1 MVKAE
6 NTTAEP
12 GLVVSVT
19 KQDMPKFMIDKETQ
33 KNLLAALYAV
43 PHGVIKMSPDI
54 PGLTETSTN
63 LATISSDEK
72 YITVVTSQRSSVASE
87 ITDMVEMVHSVF
99 NLAGAKSEVTD
110 GYPGWKPN
118 VNSEILNV
126 AKNTYKERF
135 NKEPEVKAIHAGL
148 ECGIISEKYPNM
160 DMISFGP
167 TLFGVH
173 SPDEKMEIASI
184 PNFWELLTN
193 ILKNVPQK

>member
-1 MVKAE
+1 VKAE
-6 NTTAEP
+6 NSTSEP
-12 GLVVSVT
+12 GLIVNITPQPLPKSMMD
-19 KQDMPKFMIDKETQ
+19 KDMQ
-33 KNLLAALYAV
+33 RNLLLALYAV
-43 PHGVIKMSPDI
+43 PHGVIKMSYDI

-63 LATISSDEK
+63 LATIATDEK

-87 ITDMVEMVHSVF
+87 IDDVVEMVHSVF

-118 VNSEILNV
+118 VNSEILGV
-126 AKNTYKERF
+126 AKNTYTQLF
-135 NKEPEVKAIHAGL
+135 NKEPEIKAIHAGL
-148 ECGIISEKYPNM
+148 ECGIISEKYPDM

-184 PNFWELLTN
+184 PKFWDLLIN
-193 ILKNVPQK
+193 ILKNVPGK

>member
-1 MVKAE
+1 
-6 NTTAEP
+6 
-12 GLVVSVT
+12 VV
-19 KQDMPKFMIDKETQ
+19 D
-33 KNLLAALYAV
+33 
-43 PHGVIKMSPDI
+43 
-54 PGLTETSTN
+54 
-63 LATISSDEK
+63 
-72 YITVVTSQRSSVASE
+72 
-87 ITDMVEMVHSVF
+87 MVHSVF

-126 AKNTYKERF
+126 AKNTYKEHF

-148 ECGIISEKYPNM
+148 ECGIISEKYPDM

-173 SPDEKMEIASI
+173 SPDEKMEIDSI
-184 PNFWELLTN
+184 PKFWDLLIN

>member
-1 MVKAE
+1 
-6 NTTAEP
+6 
-12 GLVVSVT
+12 
-19 KQDMPKFMIDKETQ
+19 
-33 KNLLAALYAV
+33 
-43 PHGVIKMSPDI
+43 MSYDI

-63 LATISSDEK
+63 LATISTDEK

-87 ITDMVEMVHSVF
+87 ITDVVDMVHSVF

-118 VNSEILNV
+118 VNSEILGV
-126 AKNTYKERF
+126 AKNTYTQLF

-148 ECGIISEKYPNM
+148 ECGIISEKYPAM

-184 PNFWELLTN
+184 PNFWDLLTN